1 MQCYRCY
8 ENRLRNPLMDVG
20 AIIQARMSSQ
30 RCPGKVLRNVNGKP
44 MLMYIIEKLQR
55 TANLKQIVVSTSKD
69 GQDDLI
75 EKFCRQHRIECYRGS
90 LDNVVGRFCGALNQ
104 YPMDAFVRV
113 NGDSPL
119 IDSDLIE
126 EGMEIFNE
134 GSYDLVTNVFPR
146 SYPKGQSVEVVNS
159 KTFKDT
165 AERIVTKD
173 DMEHVTRFF
182 YQNADEFKIFNMLSN
197 EDRSGMQ
204 LSIDTE
210 EDMKLFD
217 ELISQM
223 DRPHWSYHLAEILK
237 LYDALS
243 GRE

>member
-30 RCPGKVLRNVNGKP
+30 RCPGKVLHVVSGKP
-44 MLMYIIEKLQR
+44 LLMYIIEKLQR
-55 TANLKQIVVSTSKD
+55 ISNLKQIVVSTSED

-75 EKFCRQHRIECYRGS
+75 ENFCREHQIECYRGS
-90 LDNVVGRFCGALNQ
+90 LNNVVERFCGALNQ

-119 IDSDLIE
+119 IDGKLIE
-126 EGMEIFNE
+126 EGIEIFKK
-134 GSYDLVTNVFPR
+134 GDYDLVTNVFPR
-146 SYPKGQSVEVVNS
+146 SYPKGQSVEVINS
-159 KTFKDT
+159 RSLKD
-165 AERIVTKD
+165 AVKRIVTKD
-173 DMEHVTRFF
+173 DREHVTRFF
-182 YQNADEFKIFNMLSN
+182 YHNADEFKIFNMLSN

-204 LSIDTE
+204 LSVDTE
-210 EDMKLFD
+210 EDMKLFGA
-217 ELISQM
+217 LISQM

-237 LYDALS
+237 LYDSLS
-243 GRE
+243 GKE